1 MNWLDLFD
9 DNAEADRARNREH
22 ARNELSGA
30 CEDDCEVTAPMID
43 MLPEESYK
51 EGVSPL
57 CFTNDIDRKI
67 EEAFVRGF

>member
-30 CEDDCEVTAPMID
+30 CDDDYEVTCPLID
-43 MLPEESYK
+43 MLPEESDK

-57 CFTNDIDRKI
+57 NFSNDIDRKI
-67 EEAFVRGF
+67 EEAFTQGF